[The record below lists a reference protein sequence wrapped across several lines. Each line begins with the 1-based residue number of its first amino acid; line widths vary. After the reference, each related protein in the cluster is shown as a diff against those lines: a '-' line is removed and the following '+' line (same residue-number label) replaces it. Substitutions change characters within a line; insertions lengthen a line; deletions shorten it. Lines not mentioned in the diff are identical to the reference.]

1 MKRLVIIIISVIF
14 INNLFALDST
24 RTIFESDFS
33 TIQYGCE
40 NDDFISHYYQQLLEA
55 KDGEIIVYDEMGKGE
70 TFGTA
75 SYAIDA
81 VLGAIGVGME
91 PQCCIRAT

>member
-55 KDGEIIVYDEMGKGE
+55 KDGEEIIICDELGKGE
-70 TFGTA
+70 TYGTA
-75 SYAIDA
+75 AYAKYAFLGVID
-81 VLGAIGVGME
+81 V
-91 PQCCIRAT
+91 P